1 MNKSAI
7 GNHINGLTAR
17 EKLVPLRCCCAV
29 ELLRCCC
36 APGSGVRV
44 YVPRR
49 VQGLGFMS
57 RLEFRCGLE
66 QLRGWLLLKRSVRVR
81 RFRGDF
87 GVGKKQFHGS
97 TYLRMQA
104 MSSGFHGSPIPP
116 CSSGVLS
123 LSVV

>member
-17 EKLVPLRCCCAV
+17 EKLVSCAAV
-29 ELLRCCC
+29 
-36 APGSGVRV
+36 
-44 YVPRR
+44 VPRR
-49 VQGLGFMS
+49 GQGLGFMS
-57 RLEFRCGLE
+57 RLGFRCGLE
-66 QLRGWLLLKRSVRVR
+66 QLRGWLWLKTSVRVR

-116 CSSGVLS
+116 PCSSGVLS
-123 LSVV
+123 VSVV

>member
-17 EKLVPLRCCCAV
+17 EKLVPLLV
-29 ELLRCCC
+29 
-36 APGSGVRV
+36 
-44 YVPRR
+44 VPRR

-57 RLEFRCGLE
+57 RLGFRCGLE
-66 QLRGWLLLKRSVRVR
+66 QLRGWPWLKTSVRVR

-116 CSSGVLS
+116 LFKWCVDCECGVS
-123 LSVV
+123 VSVVRVRGACVVT